1 MKNIILVVIFMI
13 LLTGCATTGTQTIGT
28 TSLPTPYQKG
38 IYHTVAR
45 GETLWRIAKA
55 YNADLKRIID
65 TNNLSDPSHIDVDQ
79 KVFIPG
85 AKTKITTN
93 YSTSSISLKS
103 KKGYIWPLKG
113 KVITYF
119 GSKTDGVTSKGIE
132 IAKELG
138 VIVVASRAGH
148 VVFCD
153 DKVKGL
159 GRVVIIDHNNGY
171 SSVYA
176 YNSENLVECGDHVKQ
191 NQPIAKVGDSGR
203 AKHSS
208 LHFQIRRGHEPQD
221 PFYYLP

>member
-1 MKNIILVVIFMI
+1 MI
-13 LLTGCATTGTQTIGT
+13 LFTGCATTGTQTVST
-28 TSLPTPYQKG
+28 RPLPTPYQQG
-38 IYHTVAR
+38 IYHTVLR

-55 YNADLKRIID
+55 YNADLKSIID
-65 TNNLSDPSHIDVDQ
+65 TNNLSDPSRIDVGQ

-85 AKTKITTN
+85 ARTKVSTTLRTT
-93 YSTSSISLKS
+93 TSLESR
-103 KKGYIWPLKG
+103 KGYIWPLKG
-113 KVITYF
+113 TVITYF
-119 GSKTDGVTSKGIE
+119 GSKADGVTSKGIE
-132 IAKELG
+132 IAKESG
-138 VIVVASRAGH
+138 HVVVASRAGD

-159 GRVVIIDHNNGY
+159 GRTVIIDHNNGY

-176 YNSENLVECGDHVKQ
+176 YNSENLVECGDHVEQ